1 MKKIF
6 YFASLCI
13 ILFTADSCFK
23 KDDYGAPGETL
34 RGSIIDSTTGMPIQ
48 TEQGNGIRIKL
59 DQVSW
64 SSNPVPQ
71 YFWVQQNGSFNNNKL
86 FAGNY
91 RITPVD
97 GPFVPLIQQGNNGD
111 TIVNN
116 SKTMEIKGI
125 TNVNFTVQPFLNVQW
140 VDTPHVN
147 PDSTVTVNI
156 KFTRGTTDPAWQF
169 NVTDVYL
176 FVCEV
181 PYVGNSNF
189 DSRYSTQVT
198 YSGTAGNAFLGQTVT
213 IKTKPLP
220 GGGITY
226 YIRVG
231 ARTADNVQK
240 RYNYTDVKMVKIP

>member
-6 YFASLCI
+6 YYLSLGM
-13 ILFTADSCFK
+13 ILFTANSCFK
-23 KDDYGAPGETL
+23 TDDYGAPSETL
-34 RGSIIDSTTGMPIQ
+34 TGSIIDSVTGLPIQ
-48 TEQGNGIRIKL
+48 TEQGNGIRIRL
-59 DQVSW
+59 DELSW

-71 YFWVQQNGSFNNNKL
+71 YFWVMQNGNFNDTKL
-86 FAGNY
+86 FTGYY

-97 GPFVPLIQQGNNGD
+97 GPFVPLIQQDSNGD

-116 SKTMEIKGI
+116 SRMMEINGVTK
-125 TNVNFTVQPFLNVQW
+125 VNFMVEPFLNVQW
-140 VDTPHVN
+140 VGEPVVN
-147 PDSTVTVNI
+147 ADSTVTVNF
-156 KFTRGTTDPAWQF
+156 KFTRGTTNPDWQF

-176 FVCEV
+176 FVSEV

-198 YSGTAGNAFLGQTVT
+198 YSGTAGNALLGQTIT
-213 IKTKPLP
+213 INTKVMP
-220 GGGITY
+220 GSRNY

-240 RYNYTDVKMVKIP
+240 RYNYTDVKMVAIP